1 MAKPCSWPCC
11 LNARRVT
18 SMFLRR
24 QQAIRTQTEQSFMGA
39 RWTPVAIALCHSTA
53 GTFGL
58 STVFVPSPQPP
69 SQFQAMW
76 TSSEPSRSPSSCGS
90 ACGVSEKVTVAGGLT
105 ENFHPITIFQ
115 TQAMMLVSQ
124 QALEQES
131 KWAGGRLASSC
142 FIFIFNFFNCRCPYQ
157 LVFLNYF
164 F

>member
-11 LNARRVT
+11 LNAHRVT

-76 TSSEPSRSPSSCGS
+76 TSSEPSRGVQAHVGPLVEFLRKSPWLGGWQRTSIRSLLFKRKQWCLYPSRHWSKSPSGR
-90 ACGVSEKVTVAGGLT
+90 GVG
-105 ENFHPITIFQ
+105 
-115 TQAMMLVSQ
+115 
-124 QALEQES
+124 
-131 KWAGGRLASSC
+131 
-142 FIFIFNFFNCRCPYQ
+142 
-157 LVFLNYF
+157 
-164 F
+164 